1 MGLWKRQVSRFQV
14 GLALYRQMGFFSL
27 NPGLRKMW
35 LEKERLT
42 QEVKDL
48 EQKSNKA
55 FAKLDSRNQTL
66 YQEAAKLYSI

>member
-35 LEKERLT
+35 LERERLA
-42 QEVKDL
+42 QEVRDL
-48 EQKSNKA
+48 EAKSHKA
-55 FAKLDSRNQTL
+55 HVKLDNRTQTL
-66 YQEAAKLYSI
+66 YRETAKYYSI

>member
-35 LEKERLT
+35 LEREQLKREIA
-42 QEVKDL
+42 DL
-48 EQKSNKA
+48 EQKSNTA
-55 FAKLDSRNQTL
+55 HAKLDSRTQAL
-66 YQEAAKLYSI
+66 YLEAAKYYSI